1 MSIVIKFAN
10 QVWGMSDNKHLF
22 AITNLTQRFAK
33 FELRTWV
40 QPSFRLIQ
48 HKRER
53 RQINCISKSRR
64 SGIHLDDT
72 KRNSP
77 LHAGTL
83 PINKRFTSAI
93 IHIHLPLFHKHSR
106 IRQSKIETKS
116 SLPILFAN
124 KFFYAFCKNFRFSQE
139 GPIPFDRKGSLVSLR
154 KVLPAI
160 SLSKLPKRRVKK
172 TTKRL
177 VAGEIDM
184 IAWLRVRPNCLE
196 VKNRFY
202 FSINTGNVLKL
213 LVLWMPETHALDI
226 NLFVST
232 ILNHGSHLTT
242 SLQTENSLSTILK
255 DKVFEDFKLIL
266 RHQTVNISRDINFY
280 PGCSI
285 GFGAIEFI
293 GGPPCRGRPLK
304 HKQKSFKYRG
314 FSTIVITD
322 KEVNSW
328 LKIKTMRSSKTL
340 HVLDDGAPQIHTA
353 LQVIHREF
361 CSSILDTIRLVPCC
375 VWICPRVHRPIRR
388 CRVPPATRD
397 YHLRRV

>member
-1 MSIVIKFAN
+1 
-10 QVWGMSDNKHLF
+10 
-22 AITNLTQRFAK
+22 
-33 FELRTWV
+33 
-40 QPSFRLIQ
+40 
-48 HKRER
+48 
-53 RQINCISKSRR
+53 
-64 SGIHLDDT
+64 
-72 KRNSP
+72 
-77 LHAGTL
+77 
-83 PINKRFTSAI
+83 
-93 IHIHLPLFHKHSR
+93 
-106 IRQSKIETKS
+106 
-116 SLPILFAN
+116 
-124 KFFYAFCKNFRFSQE
+124 
-139 GPIPFDRKGSLVSLR
+139 
-154 KVLPAI
+154 
-160 SLSKLPKRRVKK
+160 
-172 TTKRL
+172 
-177 VAGEIDM
+177 
-184 IAWLRVRPNCLE
+184 
-196 VKNRFY
+196 
-202 FSINTGNVLKL
+202 
-213 LVLWMPETHALDI
+213 MPETYALDI

-242 SLQTENSLSTILK
+242 SLQTENSLPIILK

-266 RHQTVNISRDINFY
+266 RHQPVNISRDVNFY

-285 GFGAIEFI
+285 RFGAIEFI

-375 VWICPRVHRPIRR
+375 VWICSRLHRPIRR

-397 YHLRRV
+397 YHLRRVRQWSPALSGPDVTGKTVLSPNATAVAMSAPGPTSTMCTAASH